1 MVTLFL
7 RQGETGKQV
16 LLSFPATTPAEK
28 ADVTATMEQLKSISR
43 TVTIQGAASE
53 VMNLGLYL
61 SGVDL
66 AAEGELE
73 RIDQLT
79 DRLEHTSEVDCDKF
93 AGMLDANNIS
103 GTGDILRL
111 TEQQDDYVI
120 LPGCSS
126 AQSIGK
132 YLVGCGAFPVPEK
145 LIGYINYEAVGIE
158 FCDAHGGAAC
168 SRGYVVRKEG
178 LPKAVLDDLYVQTQQ
193 EACLELITLYLRT
206 ETEKKHKLTLPT
218 NDSKLAALQVQ
229 LDTVRIDRVQYF
241 APYLGDLIPTAG
253 NPDIQDYNELAKMLG
268 RMDTENG
275 ELLKYASVLSV
286 EKPETMQDALR
297 LALDL
302 DNYERISGDLY
313 DYGVKLLR
321 EQFDLNDECI
331 YELEGYM
338 DFIRYGQDQAERAG
352 FVQTEFGRVRS
363 LDQRFEQKHSDEM
376 TLGGNL

>member
-7 RQGETGKQV
+7 RQGENGKQV
-16 LLSFPATTPAEK
+16 LLSFPVTTPAEK
-28 ADVTATMEQLKSISR
+28 EDVTAAMEKLKSISR

-61 SGVDL
+61 SGIDL

-73 RIDQLT
+73 RINRLA
-79 DRLEHTSEVDCDKF
+79 DRLEHMSEVDCDKF
-93 AGMLDANNIS
+93 AGMLDANSIS
-103 GTGDILRL
+103 GTKDILQL
-111 TEQQDDYVI
+111 TEHLDDYVI

-126 AQSIGK
+126 AHSIGK
-132 YLVGCGAFPVPEK
+132 YLMDCGVAPTLK
-145 LIGYINYEAVGIE
+145 QLCKTIDYEAVGQI
-158 FCDAHGGAAC
+158 FLDAHDGAAC
-168 SRGYVVRKEG
+168 SRGYVVRKAG
-178 LPKAVLDDLYVQTQQ
+178 LSKAVLDDLYVQTQQ

-218 NDSKLAALQVQ
+218 NDSKLAAIQVQ

-241 APYLGDLIPTAG
+241 TPYFAELIPENG
-253 NPDIQDYNELAKMLG
+253 KPSIEDYNELAKAFA

-352 FVQTEFGRVRS
+352 FEQTEFGRVRS